1 MSRHHVMYLSN
12 KGTKRFI
19 ESKMKVAISG
29 LPLEFAAVQQNMSEE
44 ILKIRFNS
52 WLLILDEKYEGD
64 KNYMSWHTGY
74 GIIYEN
80 SISLQRITNTN
91 KLMFI

>member
-44 ILKIRFNS
+44 ILKIRKVQFLTIN
-52 WLLILDEKYEGD
+52 I
-64 KNYMSWHTGY
+64 
-74 GIIYEN
+74 
-80 SISLQRITNTN
+80 R
-91 KLMFI
+91 

>member
-1 MSRHHVMYLSN
+1 MYLSN

-52 WLLILDEKYEGD
+52 
-64 KNYMSWHTGY
+64 
-74 GIIYEN
+74 
-80 SISLQRITNTN
+80 
-91 KLMFI
+91 